1 MFIAQYITGFCFNE
15 YGLTVIFKDELIEV
29 FIPKFIKDFC
39 ANEHRLKV
47 IFKDEFIYCVSK

>member
-1 MFIAQYITGFCFNE
+1 MFKAQYITGFCFNE

-29 FIPKFIKDFC
+29 PIPKFTIGFC
-39 ANEHRLKV
+39 ANEHRLQV